1 LLQNNGQGQFTV
13 VPTALAQAGM
23 VTDAQWADLNKDG
36 RPDLVLGGELM
47 PILVFRNEPAG
58 FVNATAA
65 YFPAE
70 EKGFWNTITLT
81 DVNED
86 GQVDIVAG
94 NLGLNSPV
102 QVSEK
107 EPAELYFADFDNN
120 GSVDPFFCF
129 FIQGK
134 SYPFVSRDELNEQIY
149 AMRKKFTSYQAYAD
163 ATIQDIFPP
172 EALAQ
177 AGKLTATENQT
188 VCFLSTGG
196 RFRKKALP
204 VEAQFSAVTR
214 ILTGDYNRDG
224 KQDLILLG
232 NHSDNRLKIGSIDAN
247 YGCLLAG
254 DGKGNFTYINQPR
267 SGLSVA
273 GDIKSAAAIK
283 IGTTNYI
290 LLGAANEP
298 LQFYRQP

>member
-1 LLQNNGQGQFTV
+1 LNNNGQGRFTV
-13 VPTALAQAGM
+13 VPTPFSQAGM

-36 RPDLVLGGELM
+36 RQDLVLCGEFM
-47 PILVFRNEPAG
+47 PILVFQNEAAG
-58 FVNATAA
+58 FVNSTAA
-65 YFPAE
+65 YFVAE
-70 EKGFWNTITLT
+70 EKGFWNTIALT
-81 DVNED
+81 DLNAD
-86 GQVDIVAG
+86 GQLDIVAG

-107 EPAELYFADFDNN
+107 EPADMYYADFDNN
-120 GSVDPFFCF
+120 GSIDPFFNF
-129 FIQGK
+129 YIQGK

-149 AMRKKFTSYQAYAD
+149 AMRKKFTSYQLYAD

-177 AGKLTATENQT
+177 AGKLTATENKT
-188 VCFLSTGG
+188 VYFIITNG
-196 RFRKKALP
+196 RFRKEALP

-224 KQDLILLG
+224 RKDLILLG

-247 YGCLLAG
+247 FGCLLAG
-254 DGKGNFTYINQPR
+254 DGKGNFRYISQPR

-273 GDIKSAAAIK
+273 GDIKSATEIR
-283 IGTTNYI
+283 IGKTDY
-290 LLGAANEP
+290 LLFGAADAP